1 MTDRNARL
9 TQVSSEDR
17 ERLHAEA
24 DELAVMQDLLNKL
37 PMGLQVESL
46 TEAELERLR
55 QITRSPVQ
63 MLCGDSLILWANLNR
78 THQTLAAQ

>member
-9 TQVSSEDR
+9 TQVSSEDL

-24 DELAVMQDLLNKL
+24 EELAVMQDLLNKL

-46 TEAELERLR
+46 TEVELERLR

-63 MLCGDSLILWANLNR
+63 MLCGDSLMLWANLNR
-78 THQTLAAQ
+78 THQPLAAQ